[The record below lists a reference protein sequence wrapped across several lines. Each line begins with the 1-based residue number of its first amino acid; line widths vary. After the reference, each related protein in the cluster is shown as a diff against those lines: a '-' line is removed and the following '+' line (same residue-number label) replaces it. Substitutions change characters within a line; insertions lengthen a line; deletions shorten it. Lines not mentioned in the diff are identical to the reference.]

1 MVSVHEWPI
10 YWYQP
15 QKSHIGQSLLRGLG
29 NLCSSVAY
37 INFLFFNTIL
47 CSLRSSVANNGMNA
61 VLNNIITCFALQYT
75 EEKLGSAEKTEYDAN
90 FENLLLRYD
99 KTKHWTERIKS
110 QTEAFMQPNPSKLFW
125 ISQCFNFLQWF
136 ACDGEE

>member
-1 MVSVHEWPI
+1 
-10 YWYQP
+10 
-15 QKSHIGQSLLRGLG
+15 
-29 NLCSSVAY
+29 
-37 INFLFFNTIL
+37 
-47 CSLRSSVANNGMNA
+47 MNA

-125 ISQCFNFLQWF
+125 ISQCF
-136 ACDGEE
+136 